1 MIAHFVDENWE
12 RRHLQLNIC
21 RLYGGHGG
29 ANIAAHILPIL
40 SDWGINDRIGY
51 FITDNE
57 AANGTAIDHILEVI
71 EPTVKKIDRRRR
83 WVRCLAHTLNLVAQA
98 FLFGSDPERF
108 EANVEGAELHNNT
121 DELRKIWK
129 DRAFIGK
136 LADLIGYIRRSPK
149 QRAEFERIK
158 VDDGGDIKW
167 LAVEDIEDEPQLEVK
182 YSPLLIFL
190 LTVCFS
196 LLQTIRLGGTQP
208 S

>member
-1 MIAHFVDENWE
+1 V
-12 RRHLQLNIC
+12 
-21 RLYGGHGG
+21 
-29 ANIAAHILPIL
+29 
-40 SDWGINDRIGY
+40 
-51 FITDNE
+51 
-57 AANGTAIDHILEVI
+57 
-71 EPTVKKIDRRRR
+71 
-83 WVRCLAHTLNLVAQA
+83 
-98 FLFGSDPERF
+98 FGSDPERF

-136 LADLIGYIRRSPK
+136 LANLIGYIRRSPK

-158 VDDGGDIKW
+158 VDDSGDIKW

-182 YSPLLIFL
+182 NSLLLIFL

-208 S
+208 L